1 MKVSR
6 ALNVRGIHSLAGNKV
21 NDCLQCRFPAVEKAH
36 ELAYL
41 ANVELSV
48 ELATEHTLIQL
59 LVSKTQQLL
68 HSHHTRHLVV
78 SLERVEQSKVNTYVG
93 LVVFLH
99 AKTLVPQACEPQG
112 SETYKVCLKVVFC
125 FLVTASSVPEAR
137 NASVTPSL
145 VVHMEHVDIR
155 VFVGN
160 GTAHCALVAS
170 C

>member
-1 MKVSR
+1 MSR
-6 ALNVRGIHSLAGNKV
+6 ALNVRGIHSLAGNKI
-21 NDCLQCRFPAVEKAH
+21 NDCLQCRFPAVEKAY

-59 LVSKTQQLL
+59 LVSKTKKFL
-68 HSHHTRHLVV
+68 HCHNACRLVV
-78 SLERVEQSKVNTYVG
+78 SLVRVEQSKVNTYVSP
-93 LVVFLH
+93 VVLH
-99 AKTLVPQACEPQG
+99 YVKTPVPQACEPQG
-112 SETYKVCLKVVFC
+112 SETYKVCLKIIFC
-125 FLVTASSVPEAR
+125 FLVAASSVPEAR